1 MIRGVF
7 CAKMNFKI
15 HLRKGSQ
22 VKALSQ
28 LFALVL
34 FISLHCAAQSGSP
47 IPNTKDLNTKI
58 DRQVRATYKIPEEVP
73 IAVGPFTPSKD
84 WPSYD
89 AFQLTIGEGSSKQ
102 QFEFLM
108 SKDRNSMLKLTRFD
122 LAGDP
127 YAEVMKKI
135 DLRGRPIRGAKSQ
148 KVVVV
153 VFDDLQCPFC
163 TIMHQTLFPQVLKE
177 YGDRVTFV
185 YKDFPLPNHAWATH
199 AAVDANCLG
208 AQNQDAYWSF
218 VDSVHA
224 SQKEINN
231 EQTLQLRFEVL
242 DQIALQLG
250 AKNQLDAASLQSC
263 VKAQNDVAIK
273 ASISQ
278 GDLIGVDATPTVLI
292 NGKEISSGAAP
303 LPRLRA
309 ALDRALQDAG
319 SAASQPAV
327 SQASPKE

>member
-1 MIRGVF
+1 
-7 CAKMNFKI
+7 MNLKFIFVK
-15 HLRKGSQ
+15 KAP

-28 LFALVL
+28 FFALIL
-34 FISLHCAAQSGSP
+34 FICVSCAAQSTPQSS
-47 IPNTKDLNTKI
+47 NTKDLNAKDLNLKI
-58 DRQVRATYKIPEEVP
+58 DRQIRATYKIPAEVP
-73 IAVGPFTPSKD
+73 IVIGPFSPSKD
-84 WPSYD
+84 WPTYD
-89 AFQLTIGEGSSKQ
+89 SFQITIGEGSARQ

-122 LAGDP
+122 LVGDP

-135 DLRGRPIRGAKSQ
+135 DLTGRPVRGAKGQ

-177 YGDRVTFV
+177 YGDRVSFV

-231 EQTLQLRFEVL
+231 EQTLPLRFELL

-250 AKNQLDAASLQSC
+250 ARKQLDAASLQAC
-263 VKAQNDVAIK
+263 VKTQNDAAVK
-273 ASISQ
+273 ASIDQ
-278 GDLIGVDATPTVLI
+278 GNVIGVEATPTVLI
-292 NGKEISSGAAP
+292 NGEEVSSGATS
-303 LPRLRA
+303 LPRIRA
-309 ALDRALQDAG
+309 ALNKALKDTG
-319 SAASQPAV
+319 SAPP
-327 SQASPKE
+327 QAAAAQN

>member
-1 MIRGVF
+1 
-7 CAKMNFKI
+7 
-15 HLRKGSQ
+15 

-28 LFALVL
+28 FFALVL
-34 FISLHCAAQSGSP
+34 FISIHCAGQSAPQSSSTKSP
-47 IPNTKDLNTKI
+47 STKDLSTKDLNAKDLNAKI
-58 DRQVRATYKIPEEVP
+58 DRQIRATYKIPAEVP
-73 IAVGPFTPSKD
+73 IVIGSFTPSKD
-84 WPSYD
+84 WPTYD
-89 AFQLTIGEGSSKQ
+89 SFQITIGEGSARQ

-108 SKDRNSMLKLTRFD
+108 SKDRNSMLKLTKFD

-135 DLRGRPIRGAKSQ
+135 DLTGRPVRGAKGQ

-177 YGDRVTFV
+177 YGDRVSFV

-218 VDSVHA
+218 IDSVHA

-231 EQTLQLRFEVL
+231 EQTLPLRFELL

-250 AKNQLDAASLQSC
+250 ARKQLDAASLQAC
-263 VKAQNDVAIK
+263 VKTQNDAAVK
-273 ASISQ
+273 ASIDQ
-278 GDLIGVDATPTVLI
+278 GSMIGVEATPTVLI
-292 NGKEISSGAAP
+292 NGEEISSGATS
-303 LPRLRA
+303 LPRIRA
-309 ALDRALQDAG
+309 ALNKALKDTG
-319 SAASQPAV
+319 SAPP
-327 SQASPKE
+327 QAAAAQN